1 MKQISQSFISNLHII
16 EITSEAESEE
26 LNISEQSKMD
36 KLLGVFIDRD
46 LYKNPAFC
54 LYLLVALADLAAT
67 LSLFIPFQY
76 LPAVA
81 HAHGVDKAHA
91 AYIISATGIS
101 SMSSGPAFFPTLYQ
115 RLEERKERNA
125 GQS

>member
-1 MKQISQSFISNLHII
+1 MSNLHITEVTI
-16 EITSEAESEE
+16 EGESEE
-26 LNISEQSKMD
+26 LNISEQQTKMD

-81 HAHGVDKAHA
+81 HAHGVD
-91 AYIISATGIS
+91 
-101 SMSSGPAFFPTLYQ
+101 
-115 RLEERKERNA
+115 
-125 GQS
+125 